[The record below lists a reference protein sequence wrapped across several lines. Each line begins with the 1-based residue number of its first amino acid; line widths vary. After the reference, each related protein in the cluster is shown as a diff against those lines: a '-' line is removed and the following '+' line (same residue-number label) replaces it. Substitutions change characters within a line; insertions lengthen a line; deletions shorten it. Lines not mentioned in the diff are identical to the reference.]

1 MKNLI
6 TPIFYFLM
14 ITNIYSQEPKTIYV
28 NESYD
33 EITKEKFDKLFK
45 SNLYDIA
52 ETTRDEKIYK
62 KLRYKEYFGRLSK
75 KNKDQLNK
83 LFNLRYKID
92 STKKWLFHYI
102 DTLPNKEKMPKISG
116 VFVYD
121 SIETKKT
128 FFLSKKVVNNNYK
141 KYMNSKH
148 RHVMSYDE
156 FQDKIR
162 KEKKKISKKTV
173 FTHIYNQNKG
183 IPKEFLKEMNY
194 YKDNIPVFR
203 NIFSDG
209 MKNYNTILIFP
220 NGNYYLVHN
229 YNISNV
235 KKLLQS
241 SFYKKRKKNWLKK
254 HIK

>member
-83 LFNLRYKID
+83 LFNLRYNID

-128 FFLSKKVVNNNYK
+128 FFLSKKVFNNNYK